1 MSSGLVYRHPGT
13 KRFNTIGKDMVTQ
26 SRQRSDTPRNSMTAI
41 ATKVSKDITLVAYGT
56 VLADFPK
63 QV

>member
-1 MSSGLVYRHPGT
+1 
-13 KRFNTIGKDMVTQ
+13 MVTQ